1 MKKLMMQHAFEGKR
15 PSFGE
20 ILPGTYLLK
29 VPFGPVWTGI
39 VLVRGKKNILIDS
52 SHLEPEEY
60 LLPALDEL
68 AGGRLLALYRFPD
81 DGETGAAQVIDA
93 GFDQAGAQIHGH

>member
-1 MKKLMMQHAFEGKR
+1 MKNKPTSFEA
-15 PSFGE
+15 
-20 ILPGTYLLK
+20 ILPRTYLLK

-60 LLPALDEL
+60 LLPALEEL
-68 AGGRLLALYRFPD
+68 
-81 DGETGAAQVIDA
+81 
-93 GFDQAGAQIHGH
+93 